1 MGPVTGFAAGSD
13 SQCQSKHPARDS
25 KMAFISA
32 KRAAVALAGA
42 WDVLWPWLPP
52 AGCHYCFRPVA
63 ITASGRWPL
72 PPPSSCHTC
81 IRQVAMAEA
90 VQEPWYGYECRSHTA
105 WALDRGGHGH
115 SFIFVVAN
123 ISAFPFCI
131 MRFSGTAHKDVLE
144 NPPCLFPN
152 CLSSTVGNLS

>member
-1 MGPVTGFAAGSD
+1 MGPVTGFAAGSE
-13 SQCQSKHPARDS
+13 SHCQANYPARDS

-32 KRAAVALAGA
+32 KRAAVALTAA
-42 WDVLWPWLPP
+42 WVGLGR
-52 AGCHYCFRPVA
+52 GCLRPVA
-63 ITASGRWPL
+63 ITASGRWQL
-72 PPPSSCHTC
+72 PPPASSHGC
-81 IRQVAMAEA
+81 IWQVAMAEA
-90 VQEPWYGYECRSHTA
+90 VKEPWYGYECRSHTA
-105 WALDRGGHGH
+105 WALARGGHGH

>member
-1 MGPVTGFAAGSD
+1 MPGKSPSPGQQNGFYKRKEHSSRFGWRLGYPV
-13 SQCQSKHPARDS
+13 
-25 KMAFISA
+25 
-32 KRAAVALAGA
+32 AVAASCR
-42 WDVLWPWLPP
+42 WPLLLP
-52 AGCHYCFRPVA
+52 AGGHYRLRPVA
-63 ITASGRWPL
+63 IPASGRWPL
-72 PPPSSCHTC
+72 LPPASSHGG
-81 IRQVAMAEA
+81 IWQVAMAEA